1 MATEPRF
8 FKVSMGDVEPPL
20 LQALIERNIA
30 SIGWTPDSDQ
40 GRTFAEIRP
49 GDYVVVVARADWAQ
63 ATGAVGRVPMFLGR
77 LKDGVPRRLAEFAAT
92 DADLAS
98 VIKTTNEAPNHRAN
112 NQYFEWTGLAL
123 ERVAEAPPRT
133 YEPRR
138 GGRKWSPSGL
148 STCWPLPDDDEKQR
162 EEFIRTLLRPYF
174 KTWLTSGAA
183 PDWVKRFDR
192 LLPQEQPN
200 ETAGSTAIRDQG
212 SESSDLLGA
221 SGTEDTVPWRE
232 VRALVARRLILGV
245 EGHTTAETVDRNIVF
260 EGVPGTGKTYRLK
273 QVRDELADRPALA
286 PLIRTLGEG
295 RFAMTMH
302 PATTYEDFVEGLRPG
317 QAAAPSSTVKS
328 AGWQYDTKR
337 CVAVPG
343 RVPIQRVSGQ
353 PLPSDLRWFCNDP
366 PALSTASS
374 ADAAAFSVQDGFF
387 VSACIEAAHYPQST
401 FVVLLDELNRCNLPK
416 VMGDLLTTLE
426 SSKRARWKN
435 DKDGYWDVSDT
446 QIVTLP
452 FSKRAFFVP
461 DNVFVVGTMNTTD
474 RSVAPLDAAL
484 RRRFAF
490 SRCWPY
496 DCEPD
501 VVPQPGQGLEEQLSR
516 AATEMVTG
524 QIEGSINCW
533 KQLNSALRAFG
544 DDAMLGHS
552 YLFDLARD
560 LAAKAN
566 EPGAIVAHHWNVH
579 IFPQLVEILVSNDL
593 LDAGFHDGGSTK
605 TTNGTALRALGLAGP
620 GGDQY
625 TMKVSHDTLELH
637 WSLRGVGMLRAPI
650 IRFKVRARGGIQQSV
665 VVAGEPPTPSE
676 PTPTAPTT
684 DG

>member
-1 MATEPRF
+1 
-8 FKVSMGDVEPPL
+8 MGDVEPPL

-30 SIGWTPDSDQ
+30 SIGWAPDSDQ

-49 GDYVVVVARADWAQ
+49 GDYVVVVARGYWPQ
-63 ATGAVGRVPMFLGR
+63 ASGAVGATPIFLGR
-77 LKDGVPRRLAEFAAT
+77 LTDGVPRRLAEFAAT
-92 DADLAS
+92 DADMAS
-98 VIKTTNEAPNHRAN
+98 VIKATNEAPNHRAN
-112 NQYFEWTGLAL
+112 NYFDWTGLVL
-123 ERVAEAPPRT
+123 ERVATAPPRT

-138 GGRKWSPSGL
+138 GGRRWSPSGL

-174 KTWLTSGAA
+174 TPWLTSGTA
-183 PDWVKRFDR
+183 PDWVMKLDR
-192 LLPQEQPN
+192 LLPQDQPN
-200 ETAGSTAIRDQG
+200 ATAASTEVRDQG
-212 SESSDLLGA
+212 SESSEFAGA
-221 SGTEDTVPWRE
+221 SSTEDATPWQE

-245 EGHTTAETVDRNIVF
+245 DGHTTAETVDRNIVF

-273 QVRDELADRPALA
+273 QVRDELAAKPALA

-317 QAAAPSSTVKS
+317 QTVPPSAAVRS
-328 AGWQYDTKR
+328 AGWQHDANR
-337 CVAVPG
+337 CVPEPG
-343 RVPIQRVSGQ
+343 RVPIQRVAGQ

-366 PALSTASS
+366 PGQPSTAS
-374 ADAAAFSVQDGFF
+374 AEVAAFSVQDGFF

-426 SSKRARWKN
+426 SSKRARWRS
-435 DKDGYWDVSDT
+435 DRGGYWDVSDT

-490 SRCWPY
+490 SRCWPS

-501 VVPQPGQGLEEQLSR
+501 VVPQNGQGLVEQLSR
-516 AATEMVTG
+516 AASEMVTG

-533 KQLNSALRAFG
+533 KQLNETLRAFG

-566 EPGAIVAHHWNVH
+566 EPAAIVAHHWNVH

-593 LDAGFHDGGSTK
+593 LDAAFHDGGSTK
-605 TTNGTALRALGLAGP
+605 TTSGTALRALGLVGSS
-620 GGDQY
+620 GDQY

-650 IRFKVRARGGIQQSV
+650 IRFKVRARSGVPQGPATATES
-665 VVAGEPPTPSE
+665 ATPLPEP
-676 PTPTAPTT
+676 APTT
-684 DG
+684 TTTDG